1 MLLSRP
7 FVRPAPARLG
17 RSSGERVTSRLLP
30 VAIAL
35 PVFVLDRLTKIWIEN
50 NVSAYDS
57 FHVIPGFF
65 DIVHTK
71 NRGAAFGMFAEG
83 DSPLRTFLLIGVSV
97 AVLVFIT
104 VALLRPP
111 KGGARASILT
121 QCGLSLVM
129 GGAIGNIYDRIVHGM
144 VTDFLEFY
152 LGEYRFAA
160 FNVADSA
167 ITVGAGLL
175 ILDMLWTR
183 KQKNVPE
190 AG

>member
-1 MLLSRP
+1 
-7 FVRPAPARLG
+7 
-17 RSSGERVTSRLLP
+17 VTSRLTSI
-30 VAIAL
+30 AIAL
-35 PVFVLDRLTKIWIEN
+35 CVFVVDRLTKIWIEN

-57 FHVIPGFF
+57 FNVIPGFF

-83 DSPLRTFLLIGVSV
+83 DSQIRTFVLIGVSL
-97 AVLVFIT
+97 AVLVFICFSLLKPSKSGTT
-104 VALLRPP
+104 VSLPTRY
-111 KGGARASILT
+111 
-121 QCGLSLVM
+121 GLSLVM
-129 GGAIGNIYDRIVHGM
+129 GGAIGNIYDRIVYGM

-175 ILDMLWTR
+175 ILDMWRTR
-183 KQKNVPE
+183 HHRDVPE

>member
-1 MLLSRP
+1 
-7 FVRPAPARLG
+7 
-17 RSSGERVTSRLLP
+17 VTLRLLP
-30 VAIAL
+30 IAIAL
-35 PVFVLDRLTKIWIEN
+35 PVFVLDRLTKLWIEN

-71 NRGAAFGMFAEG
+71 NRGAAFGMFAESG
-83 DSPLRTFLLIGVSV
+83 GPLRTFLLIGVSV
-97 AVLVFIT
+97 AVLIFIT
-104 VALLRPP
+104 AALLRPS
-111 KGGARASILT
+111 KTGATASTLT
-121 QCGLSLVM
+121 QYGLSLVM

-152 LGEYRFAA
+152 TGEYRFAA

-167 ITVGAGLL
+167 ITIGAGLL
-175 ILDMLWTR
+175 ILDMLRTR
-183 KQKNVPE
+183 NQKNVPE